1 MSSTQWSVF
10 PLHQVSHRN
19 PCSLHML
26 EAGPSLAL
34 LFTVDVKI
42 FIALLSEASGH

>member
-1 MSSTQWSVF
+1 MSKIRQAPAISI
-10 PLHQVSHRN
+10 H
-19 PCSLHML
+19 SLVL
-26 EAGPSLAL
+26 LALLAAGPSLAL